1 MLLDGRDLREYRQAD
16 VRAVVLLSD
25 QDAHLF
31 ATTIRENVRLARPDA
46 DDAELREALKR
57 AGALDWVETLPD
69 GLDTFVGEQGLLVSG
84 GQRQR
89 IALARAFLS
98 RARILVFDEPAA
110 HLDGPTAAGIV
121 DTILE
126 LAAGG
131 RAVLLITH
139 AAHGLDRVD
148 EIVALG

>member
-1 MLLDGRDLREYRQAD
+1 MREYRQED
-16 VRAVVLLSD
+16 VRAAVLLSD

-31 ATTIRENVRLARPDA
+31 ATTIRENVHLARPDA
-46 DDAELREALKR
+46 DDGDLREALRR
-57 AGALDWVETLPD
+57 AGALDWVESLPE

-98 RARILVFDEPAA
+98 RARMLVFDEPAA
-110 HLDGPTAAGIV
+110 HLDAPTAAGIV

-126 LAAGG
+126 LAADG
-131 RAVLLITH
+131 RAVLLVTH
-139 AAHGLDRVD
+139 SSDGLERFD
-148 EIVALG
+148 ETRHLA